1 LIVFKAIKSFPCRLD
16 IVGTGIAVAAI
27 YLSIELAFLRD
38 GLKISGLLG
47 PPLGTGHPAQ
57 RCPSLSTAPALLGAV
72 AFGRSVLPPE
82 HTTRLFRGG
91 SEPSSEQAV
100 QVSYSGWGFRILDR
114 RTEMRAASKAP
125 QR

>member
-1 LIVFKAIKSFPCRLD
+1 MGSKYLD
-16 IVGTGIAVAAI
+16 CYDRHSGPVT
-27 YLSIELAFLRD
+27 LH
-38 GLKISGLLG
+38 IS
-47 PPLGTGHPAQ
+47 
-57 RCPSLSTAPALLGAV
+57 PSLSTAPALLGAV

-91 SEPSSEQAV
+91 SELSSKQAV

-125 QR
+125 